1 MPAPVT
7 TTVAAFTVALAS
19 TVCPATASAQAV
31 GGAALV
37 PSIVLAQAGTAAGT
51 AEDEPVRNIGEW
63 NLPSR
68 GERLAISGYDPVAYF
83 PEGGSKP
90 TKGDKKITAEYEG
103 VTYRFKT
110 TKNRDLFL
118 AKPDRYEPAHGG
130 WCSYAMLEGGK
141 TEPNP
146 KTFIVQDDRLF
157 LFYNAWGTNTR
168 SLWEKGNH
176 DSQASTSDT
185 QWESISGESSRQVA
199 LDD

>member
-7 TTVAAFTVALAS
+7 AAAAAVTVAFVT
-19 TVCPATASAQAV
+19 TVCPAPASAQAIA
-31 GGAALV
+31 GTTLV
-37 PSIVLAQAGTAAGT
+37 QTAVLAQAGSAA
-51 AEDEPVRNIGEW
+51 DNEPVRNIEEW

-68 GERLAISGYDPVAYF
+68 GEQLAISGYDPVAYF

-90 TKGDKKITAEYEG
+90 TKGDKKITAEHEG

-110 TKNRDLFL
+110 AKNRDLFL

-168 SLWEKGNH
+168 SLWEKSDH

-185 QWESISGESSRQVA
+185 QWESISGEEKRQVEA
-199 LDD
+199 AN